1 MGLSIYSHFP
11 ILLRRGFF
19 GNKEDQNQ
27 TPMFILPTE
36 ANAEGDSLDMH
47 QRKAWMKSM
56 FSGYM

>member
-27 TPMFILPTE
+27 TSMFILPTE

-47 QRKAWMKSM
+47 QRKA
-56 FSGYM
+56 